1 MVFEDRTLSCKDCT
15 EEFTFTA
22 GEQEFY
28 ATKGF
33 ENDPSR
39 CQSCRSAKRQQ
50 RNGYRANRQMYNVT
64 CDGCGIETEVPF
76 KPTGDKPVYCRTCF
90 QNKR

>member
-1 MVFEDRTLSCKDCT
+1 MVYEDRTLACRDCG

-39 CQSCRSAKRQQ
+39 CQACRSAKRQQ
-50 RNGYRANRQMYNVT
+50 RDGYRANRQMFAVT
-64 CDGCGIETEVPF
+64 CDECGCETEVPF
-76 KPTGDKPVYCRTCF
+76 NPTGDKPVYCRTCF

>member
-1 MVFEDRTLSCKDCT
+1 MVYEDRTLSCKDCN
-15 EEFTFTA
+15 EDFTFTA

-39 CQSCRSAKRQQ
+39 CQACRSAKRQQ
-50 RNGYRANRQMYNVT
+50 RNGARANRQMYTVV
-64 CDGCGIETEVPF
+64 CDQCGIETEVPF
-76 KPTGDKPVYCRTCF
+76 NPTGDKPVYCRTCF
-90 QNKR
+90 QDKR

>member
-1 MVFEDRTLSCKDCT
+1 MVYEDRTLSCKDCA
-15 EEFTFTA
+15 EDFTFTA

-39 CQSCRSAKRQQ
+39 CPACRTAKRQQ
-50 RNGYRANRQMYNVT
+50 RDGYRANRQMHPVT
-64 CDGCGIETEVPF
+64 CDGCGCETEVPF

-90 QNKR
+90 QNQR

>member
-1 MVFEDRTLSCKDCT
+1 MYEDRTLTCKDCA

-39 CQSCRSAKRQQ
+39 CPACRTAKRQQ
-50 RNGYRANRQMYNVT
+50 RDGYRANRQMHAVT
-64 CDGCGIETEVPF
+64 CDECGCETEVPF